1 MYLNKGVYLL
11 ITIEDIRKH
20 TTKTYADT
28 IMLSLQ
34 KGFVHVQLKQI
45 TTISKNAYKGT
56 SSRIHV
62 LRHVEADAA
71 IKFYSDLLNRDS
83 RKHVQVAGKKKL
95 LILKKTKRKLL
106 FTKTLKEINV

>member
-1 MYLNKGVYLL
+1 ML

-20 TTKTYADT
+20 TTKKYADT
-28 IMLSLQ
+28 IVLSLQ
-34 KGFVHVQLKQI
+34 KGLVHVQLKQI

-56 SSRIHV
+56 SLRIHI
-62 LRHVEADAA
+62 LRHVEANEA
-71 IKFYSDLLNRDS
+71 IEFYSDLLNRDN

-106 FTKTLKEINV
+106 FTKILKEINV